1 MAAADAEAEDAADEA
16 DESETMPVEGMTV
29 VVRAEVLQQVVDQL
43 LTIVDEAIFRI
54 GHDGLDVRAVD
65 PANVAMVDLDVEP
78 GAFESVG
85 DGSFP
90 IGVNLQKLDSY
101 IDGASGGDLI
111 TLSVDAEVRK
121 VNIDHTNVEVEMA
134 GIDPGAMRGEP
145 DIPDNIDHRAEFEVD
160 AKVLADAVENADLVS
175 DHVELKAD
183 IDEEAL
189 VVTGRGDID
198 EIETVVGEDEL
209 SEANFP
215 EEVTSIF
222 SLPYLVGGSQGGS
235 KYGGIL
241 KPLSSGTELTGKL
254 GDEMPVFLDYEF
266 ADGYGSVEMMLAPR
280 IESN

>member
-1 MAAADAEAEDAADEA
+1 MAAADAEAEDAADET

-54 GHDGLDVRAVD
+54 GYDGLAVRAVD

-111 TLSVDAEVRK
+111 TLSVDPEVRK

-145 DIPDNIDHRAEFEVD
+145 DIPDGIDHRAEFEVD

-198 EIETVVGEDEL
+198 EIETVIGEDEL

-215 EEVTSIF
+215 EEATSLF

-254 GDEMPVFLDYEF
+254 DDEMPVFLDYEF

>member
-1 MAAADAEAEDAADEA
+1 MAAADAEAEDTADET
-16 DESETMPVEGMTV
+16 DESETMPAEGMTV

-134 GIDPGAMRGEP
+134 GIDPEAMRGGANLP
-145 DIPDNIDHRAEFEVD
+145 DDIDHRAEFEVD

-215 EEVTSIF
+215 EEVTSLF

-235 KYGGIL
+235 KYGGLL
-241 KPLSSGTELTGKL
+241 KPLSSGTKVTGKL
-254 GDEMPVFLDYEF
+254 DDEMPVFLDYEF

>member
-1 MAAADAEAEDAADEA
+1 MDGGIVRFKMFNAIVSADTLQAALD
-16 DESETMPVEGMTV
+16 SVS
-29 VVRAEVLQQVVDQL
+29 VL
-43 LTIVDEAIFRI
+43 VDECKI
-54 GHDGLDVRAVD
+54 HLEEDGLEIRAVD

-90 IGVNLQKLDSY
+90 IGVNFQKLDSY

-121 VNIDHTNVEVEMA
+121 VNIEHTNVEVEMA

-198 EIETVVGEDEL
+198 EIETVIGEDEL

-215 EEVTSIF
+215 EEVTSLF

-241 KPLSSGTELTGKL
+241 KPLSSGTEVTGKL
-254 GDEMPVFLDYEF
+254 DDEMPVFIDYEF
-266 ADGYGSVEMMLAPR
+266 ADGFGSVEMMLAPR
-280 IESN
+280 IENS